1 MAKPKI
7 HDWDVPLFSV
17 PTKRRK
23 EAKPKPIR
31 GYSGKATTCHV
42 CILTV
47 AYGLPMKEERL
58 RASSIVID
66 KDGREWLLCSKH
78 SQRFRDGE
86 LSLPFNPT
94 ERKNR

>member
-7 HDWDVPLFSV
+7 HDWDVPLFVV
-17 PTKRRK
+17 PTKRRR

-31 GYSGKATTCHV
+31 GYNGKPTTCHV

-58 RASSIVID
+58 RASSIAID
-66 KDGREWLLCSKH
+66 KDGREWLLCGKH
-78 SQRFRDGE
+78 SQRLRDRE
-86 LSLPFNPT
+86 LTLPFNPT